1 MIPRPSCWLLVA
13 LGALGAP
20 LPGVA
25 QVGTTT
31 DIITGTVTGPD
42 NQPLPGAAVQATSLE
57 SQVSRQRTTDARGRF
72 TILFPDGG
80 GQYQLVVR
88 YLGLA
93 PARVTIARQA
103 DEDRLVAN
111 VRMDVAAVSL
121 DAVTVRARAPQRG
134 VERPTP
140 GSTERNLAPDVIARL
155 PIDASDLNTLATL
168 VPGVVGI
175 GETDSTSA
183 AFSVAGQRSTANNIT
198 LDGLSFGSGTVP
210 QDALR
215 TTRVVTST
223 YDVARGQFSGG
234 LVASTTRSGTNVPQG
249 SFTYGLRDRD
259 LAWGGVTESPFD
271 QGYTQN
277 QLGGGM
283 GGPIVLNRLFVF
295 GSVQGRWR
303 GQALPSLLS
312 ADAPSLERLGVNPDS
327 AARFLAL
334 AGATGVPMT
343 VPALPGDRATDN
355 SVALL
360 RIDWNLSDAQTLM
373 LRLDGRWSSQDP
385 TRVGALALPATGGT
399 RAQRA
404 GGAMASLSSHFG
416 EGFINEVR
424 GYVSTDRS
432 DASGFLELPEGRV
445 QVASNLAGSSVP
457 GGGRGIATL
466 AFGGN
471 PGFPQRADATAGEV
485 TDEFSWLSAAAGHR
499 LKLGLYLKGARQRAM
514 QSPNQYGTFVF
525 QSLDALAAGQPAQF
539 TRTLAPLEQAGT
551 TWNGALYLGDIWRAG
566 GGLQLTY
573 GARLEAARFSGAP
586 PYNGAVDSVFGL
598 RTDRIPREVHA
609 SPRIGFTWTVGAGGG
624 SGAGG
629 AGRFG
634 EPPGTIVRGGVGD
647 FRSLTP
653 SALYSAALA
662 APGLSNAEAQLVCV
676 GSAVPTPDWTQYA
689 QDPATIPSQC
699 VDTATAVTI
708 TPHPNATVFDPGY
721 TAPHAWRASLGVQQ
735 RVRGTYTVSVDAS
748 YARGRSQYGFRD
760 LNLVGTPRFTLPDE
774 ANRPVYVPADSIIP
788 ASGALSSQQSRVDA
802 RFGQVIAIG
811 SDLQSDSR
819 QLTLGLGGFTAR
831 GATFQLSYTFTHARD
846 QSSFSCCAAS
856 QGFSAPT
863 TAGDPNARE
872 WATSSFE
879 RRHSFL
885 GTVTYPITGALE
897 VTAIGRVTS
906 GVPFTPLVGS
916 DVNGDGARND
926 RALVFD
932 PAATAD
938 TAVANGMRG
947 LLATASPGARSCLQS
962 QVGRVAAR
970 NSCTGPW
977 QPSLD
982 LQVNWRPGYFGLDR
996 RLTVSLLTVNLLG
1009 GLDEWLHGAA
1019 NLHGWGFTAA
1029 PDPVLLYVRG
1039 FDPGGLRYRYAVNGR
1054 FGATAGANGGVIV
1067 PFQVALQVHMTVGP
1081 DRTRDRLRAAFGGRR
1096 GGNGEGGR
1104 GGGPGAE
1111 GGGPQDFTARLAR
1124 ILPNPISAILELRDS
1139 LGLAPDQVAG
1149 LQAIADS
1156 LDAQNRPVSD
1166 SLQAAV
1172 QRAGERPDP
1181 GTLFARLRPKLAEGR
1196 EHIRRALERTR
1207 SLLTADQWA
1216 KVPDALK
1223 TAGGRGV
1230 RGGR

>member
-1 MIPRPSCWLLVA
+1 MPRPSCWLLVA
-13 LGALGAP
+13 LAALGAP
-20 LPGVA
+20 AVAA

-42 NQPLPGAAVQATSLE
+42 NQPLPGAVVQATSFE
-57 SQVSRQRTTDARGRF
+57 TQVSRQRSTDARGRF

-80 GQYQLVVR
+80 GQYELVVR
-88 YLGLA
+88 YLGFA
-93 PARVTIARQA
+93 PARVAIARQA

-111 VRMDVAAVSL
+111 VRMEVAAVSL
-121 DAVTVRARAPQRG
+121 DPVTVRARAPQRG

-140 GSTERNLAPDVIARL
+140 GSTERNLTPEIVARL

-168 VPGVVGI
+168 APGVVGI
-175 GETDSTSA
+175 GETDSTSG
-183 AFSVAGQRSTANNIT
+183 AFSVAGQRSTANTIT
-198 LDGLSFGSGTVP
+198 LDGLSFGSGNVP

-249 SFTYGLRDRD
+249 SFTYALRDRD
-259 LAWGGVTESPFD
+259 LAWGGVTESPFN

-283 GGPIVLNRLFVF
+283 GGPIVPNRLFVF
-295 GSVQGRWR
+295 GSLQGRWR
-303 GQALPSLLS
+303 GQALPSLVS
-312 ADAPSLERLGVNPDS
+312 ADAPSLERLGVSPDS

-360 RIDWNLSDAQTLM
+360 RIDWNLADAQTLM
-373 LRLDGRWSSQDP
+373 VRLDGRWSSQDP
-385 TRVGALALPATGGT
+385 TRVSPLALPATGGT

-404 GGAMASLSSHFG
+404 GGAMVSLSSHFG
-416 EGFINEVR
+416 AGFINEVR
-424 GYVSTDRS
+424 GYLSTDRS
-432 DASGFLELPEGRV
+432 DASGFLGAPGAG
-445 QVASNLAGSSVP
+445 VAVGSHPPGGGP

-471 PGFPQRADATAGEV
+471 PGFPQRTDATSGEV
-485 TDEFSWLSAAAGHR
+485 TEELSWLSAAAGHR
-499 LKLGLYLKGARQRAM
+499 LKLGLYLKGARQRAV
-514 QSPNQYGTFVF
+514 QAPNQYGTFVF

-551 TWNGALYLGDIWRAG
+551 AWNGALYLGDIWRAG

-573 GARLEAARFSGAP
+573 GARLEAARFTGAP
-586 PYNGAVDSVFGL
+586 PYNPAVDSLFGV
-598 RTDRIPREVHA
+598 RTDRIPRELHA
-609 SPRIGFTWTVGAGGG
+609 SPRIGFTWTVGGGGGG
-624 SGAGG
+624 SGG
-629 AGRFG
+629 AARFG

-647 FRSLTP
+647 FRGLTP
-653 SALYSAALA
+653 SGLYSAALG
-662 APGLSNAEAQLVCV
+662 APGLSNAETQLVCV
-676 GSAVPTPDWTQYA
+676 GSAVPSPDWTQYA
-689 QDPATIPSQC
+689 LDPATIPSQC
-699 VDTATAVTI
+699 VDTATTTTI
-708 TPHPNATVFDPGY
+708 TPHPNATVFDREY
-721 TAPHAWRASLGVQQ
+721 AAPHAWRASLRVQR
-735 RVRGTYTVSVDAS
+735 RVHGTYTVSVDAA

-760 LNLVGTPRFTLPDE
+760 LNLVATPRFALPDE
-774 ANRPVYVPADSIIP
+774 ANRPVYVPADSIVP
-788 ASGALSSQQSRVDA
+788 ATGALSLQQSRVDP
-802 RFGQVIAIG
+802 RFGQVLAIG

-897 VTAIGRVTS
+897 VTAIGRLTS

-932 PAATAD
+932 PVATAD
-938 TAVANGMRG
+938 TAVANGMRA
-947 LLATASPGARSCLQS
+947 LLAGASPGARSCLQT

-970 NSCTGPW
+970 NSGTGPW
-977 QPSLD
+977 QPS
-982 LQVNWRPGYFGLDR
+982 
-996 RLTVSLLTVNLLG
+996 
-1009 GLDEWLHGAA
+1009 
-1019 NLHGWGFTAA
+1019 
-1029 PDPVLLYVRG
+1029 
-1039 FDPGGLRYRYAVNGR
+1039 
-1054 FGATAGANGGVIV
+1054 
-1067 PFQVALQVHMTVGP
+1067 
-1081 DRTRDRLRAAFGGRR
+1081 
-1096 GGNGEGGR
+1096 
-1104 GGGPGAE
+1104 
-1111 GGGPQDFTARLAR
+1111 
-1124 ILPNPISAILELRDS
+1124 
-1139 LGLAPDQVAG
+1139 
-1149 LQAIADS
+1149 
-1156 LDAQNRPVSD
+1156 
-1166 SLQAAV
+1166 
-1172 QRAGERPDP
+1172 
-1181 GTLFARLRPKLAEGR
+1181 
-1196 EHIRRALERTR
+1196 
-1207 SLLTADQWA
+1207 
-1216 KVPDALK
+1216 
-1223 TAGGRGV
+1223 
-1230 RGGR
+1230 

>member
-879 RRHSFL
+879 RRHSFR
-885 GTVTYPITGALE
+885 GTVTYPITAALE

>member
-1 MIPRPSCWLLVA
+1 MPRPFRSLLVA
-13 LGALGAP
+13 LSALVAP
-20 LPGVA
+20 LAGAA

-42 NQPLPGAAVQATSLE
+42 NQPLPGAVVQATSLE
-57 SQVSRQRTTDARGRF
+57 TQVSRQRTTDARGRF

-93 PARVTIARQA
+93 AARVAIARQG
-103 DEDRLVAN
+103 DEDRLGAN
-111 VRMDVAAVSL
+111 VQMEVAAVSL

-140 GSTERNLAPDVIARL
+140 GSTERNLAPEVIARL

-168 VPGVVGI
+168 APGVVGI

-183 AFSVAGQRSTANNIT
+183 AFSVAGQRSTANNVT
-198 LDGLSFGSGTVP
+198 LDGLSFGSGSVP

-249 SFTYGLRDRD
+249 SFTYGL
-259 LAWGGVTESPFD
+259 L
-271 QGYTQN
+271 
-277 QLGGGM
+277 
-283 GGPIVLNRLFVF
+283 RL
-295 GSVQGRWR
+295 
-303 GQALPSLLS
+303 
-312 ADAPSLERLGVNPDS
+312 
-327 AARFLAL
+327 
-334 AGATGVPMT
+334 
-343 VPALPGDRATDN
+343 
-355 SVALL
+355 
-360 RIDWNLSDAQTLM
+360 DWNLADAQTLM
-373 LRLDGRWSSQDP
+373 VRLDARWSSQDP
-385 TRVGALALPATGGT
+385 TRVSPLALPATGGT

-404 GGAMASLSSHFG
+404 GGAMVSLSSHFG
-416 EGFINEVR
+416 AGFINEVR
-424 GYVSTDRS
+424 GYLSTDRS

-445 QVASNLAGSSVP
+445 QVGSNLSGSVP
-457 GGGRGIATL
+457 GRGIATL

-471 PGFPQRADATAGEV
+471 PGFPQQTDATSGEV
-485 TDEFSWLSAAAGHR
+485 TDEVSWLSAAAGHR
-499 LKLGLYLKGARQRAM
+499 LKLGLYLKGARQRAV
-514 QSPNQYGTFVF
+514 QAPNQYGTFVF

-551 TWNGALYLGDIWRAG
+551 SWNGALYLGDIWRAG
-566 GGLQLTY
+566 GGVQLTY
-573 GARLEAARFSGAP
+573 GARLEAARFTGAP
-586 PYNGAVDSVFGL
+586 TYNPALDSLFGI
-598 RTDRIPREVHA
+598 RTDRIPSELHA
-609 SPRIGFTWTVGAGGG
+609 SPRIGFTWTLGGGGNGAGM
-624 SGAGG
+624 
-629 AGRFG
+629 FG

-699 VDTATAVTI
+699 LDTATTVTI

-721 TAPHAWRASLGVQQ
+721 AAPHAWRASLGVQR
-735 RVRGTYTVSVDAS
+735 RVHGTYTVSVDAS

-774 ANRPVYVPADSIIP
+774 ANRPVYVPADSIVS
-788 ASGALSSQQSRVDA
+788 ATGALSLQQSRVNP
-802 RFGQVIAIG
+802 RYGQVIAIG

-831 GATFQLSYTFTHARD
+831 GATFQLSYTLTHARD

-856 QGFSAPT
+856 QGFAAPT

-885 GTVTYPITGALE
+885 GTLTYPITAALE
-897 VTAIGRVTS
+897 VTAIGRLTS

-916 DVNGDGARND
+916 DVNGDGARHD
-926 RALVFD
+926 PALVFD
-932 PAATAD
+932 PATTVD
-938 TAVANGMRG
+938 TAVANGMRA
-947 LLATASPGARSCLQS
+947 LLATASPGVRTCLQS
-962 QVGRVAAR
+962 QVGRGAAR

-977 QPSLD
+977 QPSPD

-996 RLTVSLLTVNLLG
+996 RPT
-1009 GLDEWLHGAA
+1009 GA
-1019 NLHGWGFTAA
+1019 
-1029 PDPVLLYVRG
+1029 
-1039 FDPGGLRYRYAVNGR
+1039 
-1054 FGATAGANGGVIV
+1054 
-1067 PFQVALQVHMTVGP
+1067 
-1081 DRTRDRLRAAFGGRR
+1081 
-1096 GGNGEGGR
+1096 
-1104 GGGPGAE
+1104 
-1111 GGGPQDFTARLAR
+1111 
-1124 ILPNPISAILELRDS
+1124 
-1139 LGLAPDQVAG
+1139 
-1149 LQAIADS
+1149 
-1156 LDAQNRPVSD
+1156 
-1166 SLQAAV
+1166 
-1172 QRAGERPDP
+1172 
-1181 GTLFARLRPKLAEGR
+1181 
-1196 EHIRRALERTR
+1196 
-1207 SLLTADQWA
+1207 LLTADLLA
-1216 KVPDALK
+1216 
-1223 TAGGRGV
+1223 
-1230 RGGR
+1230 

>member
-1 MIPRPSCWLLVA
+1 VIPRPSCWLLVA

-788 ASGALSSQQSRVDA
+788 ASGALSSQQSRVDP

-885 GTVTYPITGALE
+885 GTVTYPITAALE